1 MIIVKVLIIGIF
13 SIKTIL
19 EDIFGKVLLVF
30 VFLKEMEHNFVFKFF
45 FVELFN
51 QILLVWDQIL
61 KAISYKKMELQVDV
75 HVVQYFFSS
84 SKMIKTF
91 KYFEYYL
98 RIYYDV
104 VVIFSYKQ
112 RGLPI
117 IQQIHVLL
125 QLCSWRFLN
134 FSPGQYWGLQ

>member
-1 MIIVKVLIIGIF
+1 MLIVTVLIIGIF

-51 QILLVWDQIL
+51 QILLVGDQIL
-61 KAISYKKMELQVDV
+61 KAISYEKMELQVDV

-125 QLCSWRFLN
+125 QLCS
-134 FSPGQYWGLQ
+134 

>member
-61 KAISYKKMELQVDV
+61 KAISYEKMELQVDV